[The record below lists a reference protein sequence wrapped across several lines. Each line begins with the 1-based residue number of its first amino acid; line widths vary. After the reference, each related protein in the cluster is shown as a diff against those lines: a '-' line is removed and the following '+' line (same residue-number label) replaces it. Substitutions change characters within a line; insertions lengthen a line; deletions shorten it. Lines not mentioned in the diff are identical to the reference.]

1 MSNQENNSNN
11 SRLTYPQIDLYY
23 NKVMKI
29 TEFPKGSLG
38 HEIYDKEINDANGRI
53 LSQNEQSKYIDDGL
67 ASAKKKKYIVLRL
80 LNKEEFDKI
89 YKDIKEKFD
98 NETFQNTINHLTESK
113 KELESKKK
121 LPKTNDKG
129 ESESESNAIKT
140 IKSIPDK
147 FIDQYL
153 IKKLKE
159 MVNNIDEQLD
169 EVYNLSDNDLSNKR
183 KNLNTNGL
191 YKYKNLFNKS
201 EGGKRTRRR
210 RKSKKS
216 RKSRKS
222 KKARKSRR

>member
-11 SRLTYPQIDLYY
+11 SRLTYPQIDSYY

-29 TEFPKGSLG
+29 TEFPEGSLG
-38 HEIYDKEINDANGRI
+38 HKIYDKEINEAEDRMP
-53 LSQNEQSKYIDDGL
+53 QNAQSNYIDDGL

-98 NETFQNTINHLTESK
+98 NKTFQNTIDHLTES
-113 KELESKKK
+113 KK

-129 ESESESNAIKT
+129 DKDEKMSKAMER

-147 FIDQYL
+147 LKDQYL
-153 IKKLKE
+153 EKLKE

-169 EVYNLSDNDLSNKR
+169 EVSQLSDDELSEKQNFK
-183 KNLNTNGL
+183 TNGL
-191 YKYKNLFNKS
+191 YKYKELFNNS
-201 EGGKRTRRR
+201 GGKRTRRR
-210 RKSKKS
+210 RKSRKARKS
-216 RKSRKS
+216 RKSRK
-222 KKARKSRR
+222 ARKSRR